1 MTRSDFERV
10 HHAVRLIPPGKV
22 ATYGQVALWLDW
34 PHGART
40 VGWALRAL
48 PPGTDVP
55 WHRVVNAKGR
65 ISLADDRAQR
75 ALLEREGVRFDETGR
90 IDLACYRWPGPS
102 ASDWERTDKFS
113 KSKIC
118 S

>member
-1 MTRSDFERV
+1 MARSDFERV

-48 PPGTDVP
+48 QSGTDVP

-65 ISLADDRAQR
+65 ISLADDRTQQ
-75 ALLEREGVRFDETGR
+75 ALLEREGVRFDDTGR
-90 IDLACYRWPGPS
+90 IDLTRYRWQGPTDP
-102 ASDWERTDKFS
+102 DWEGQRKLPRS
-113 KSKIC
+113 SQG
-118 S
+118 

>member
-10 HHAVRLIPPGKV
+10 YHAVRLIPQGKV

-48 PPGTDVP
+48 QPGTDVP

-65 ISLADDRAQR
+65 ISLADERTQR
-75 ALLEREGVRFDETGR
+75 ARLEREGVRFDDTGR
-90 IDLACYRWPGPS
+90 IDLAHYHWSGPS
-102 ASDWERTDKFS
+102 DPNWEKQATFHKTQ
-113 KSKIC
+113 
-118 S
+118 

>member
-1 MTRSDFERV
+1 MPRSDFERV
-10 HHAVRLIPPGKV
+10 YHAVYLIPSGKV

-48 PPGTDVP
+48 QFGTDVP
-55 WHRVVNAKGR
+55 WHRVVNAKGH

-75 ALLEREGVRFDETGR
+75 ALLEREGVCFDDSGR
-90 IDLACYRWPGPS
+90 IDLTRYRWRGPRD
-102 ASDWERTDKFS
+102 SDWERD
-113 KSKIC
+113 
-118 S
+118 